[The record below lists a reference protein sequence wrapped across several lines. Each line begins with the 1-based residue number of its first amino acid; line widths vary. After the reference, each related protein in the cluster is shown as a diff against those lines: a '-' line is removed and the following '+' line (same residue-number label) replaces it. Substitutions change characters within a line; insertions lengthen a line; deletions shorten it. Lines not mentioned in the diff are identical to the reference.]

1 MKKFFL
7 SVILIFSLFS
17 VSADERD
24 YDIYLYRR
32 KETFSVLH
40 SMFGVI
46 ARDDVPVYK
55 NQTHEFGEEPIF
67 YLDKNTNKE
76 DREKLSY
83 ALETIIRLSKNEG
96 YKIYDERYG
105 FDLFWDEGSSL
116 KIKHAGGPYKG
127 AGGHNV
133 KTAFYF
139 KTKDSSIHFFLTDDT
154 SDLYINISGGGKK
167 SPDIPGA
174 AYRDDNPNRF
184 YDFNTKKKTVRTM
197 DYYSD

>member
-67 YLDKNTNKE
+67 YLDKNTKHMFE
-76 DREKLSY
+76 LDRS
-83 ALETIIRLSKNEG
+83 IRLVNVNEYPVPDFDVLMG
-96 YKIYDERYG
+96 FICGLIAGNNDIEAIY
-105 FDLFWDEGSSL
+105 FDS
-116 KIKHAGGPYKG
+116 
-127 AGGHNV
+127 
-133 KTAFYF
+133 
-139 KTKDSSIHFFLTDDT
+139 FLTLTNLEGKDVTDSINKLIILSDKLNVDFIVSLSMDE
-154 SDLYINISGGGKK
+154 SDL
-167 SPDIPGA
+167 
-174 AYRDDNPNRF
+174 
-184 YDFNTKKKTVRTM
+184 
-197 DYYSD
+197 SDTFKEYVVLSL